1 MNGKKT
7 AASFAQG
14 AEIIRTQLRTTPES
28 PGVYRMLSVDGTALY
43 VGKAKNLKKRVTSYT
58 QEARLPLRL
67 RRMVALTKSM
77 ELVVT
82 HTEVE
87 ALLLEANLVL
97 QLQPRYNIL
106 LRDDKS
112 FPYIL
117 ITRDHEFP
125 AITKHRGARNRKGWY
140 FGPFASG
147 QAVTETLLLLQ
158 RGFMLR
164 NCTDAMFKT
173 RTRPC
178 LQYHIKRCTA
188 PCVGKVAPEY
198 YAVQVDDAREFLSG
212 KSSAIQE
219 KLAQQMQ
226 TASDALD
233 YETAA
238 KLRDRIKT
246 LTGIQ
251 SRQDINVA
259 GVGDADVIAA
269 YKEAGHIAIQ
279 LFFFRNDRNFGTRS
293 YFPIH
298 DPEAEIEEV
307 LAAFLAQFYADKPA
321 PPELLL
327 SHMPDEAV
335 LLAEALAR
343 QSEHLVDLHV
353 PQRGAKR
360 RLVDHAADNAKAALS
375 RHMAESATQ
384 RKLLQGVADLFNLP
398 DPPRRIEV
406 YDNSHIQGTNAVG
419 AMIVANA
426 EGFDKKS
433 YRKFSIKGSLSTK
446 SPNSLSPVLD
456 GGEIRTLRGS
466 VREGEG
472 GSKPGTTDE
481 ALPQIH
487 PPLTQPLPRQER
499 GRGALKSFTE
509 PSTAQTLPRYNPGD
523 DYAMMREML
532 TRRLQRLLDEDPER
546 KTTAWPDLLLID
558 GGLGQL
564 HSVQSVLDE
573 LGLTDIAVVGIAKG
587 VDRDAG
593 REKFFL
599 PGREAFT
606 LPPNDP
612 VLYYLQRLRDEAHRF
627 VIGAHR
633 QKRTN
638 AISATPLDDVPGIG
652 AVRKRALLHHFGSAR
667 AVAQAGID
675 DLRKVTGISAAMAQ
689 KIYGHFH

>member
-28 PGVYRMLSVDGTALY
+28 PGVYRMLSADGTALY

-67 RRMVALTKSM
+67 RRMVTLTKSM

-117 ITRDHEFP
+117 ITRDHEYP
-125 AITKHRGARNRKGWY
+125 AITKHRGARNRTGWY

-164 NCTDAMFKT
+164 NCSDAMFKT

-188 PCVGKVAPEY
+188 PCVGKVTPKN
-198 YAVQVDDAREFLSG
+198 YAAQVDDAREFLSG

-219 KLAQQMQ
+219 KLAQEMQ

-259 GVGDADVIAA
+259 GVGDADIIAA

-293 YFPIH
+293 YFPTH
-298 DPEAEIEEV
+298 DPEAAIEEV
-307 LAAFLAQFYADKPA
+307 LAAFLAQFYADKPS

-327 SHMPDEAV
+327 SHMPDEAP

-343 QSEHLVDLHV
+343 KSEHPVDLQV
-353 PQRGAKR
+353 PQRGAKK
-360 RLVDHAADNAKAALS
+360 RLVDHAANNAKAALS
-375 RHMAESATQ
+375 RRMAESATQ

-433 YRKFSIKGSLSTK
+433 YRKFSIKGSLATK
-446 SPNSLSPVLD
+446 ILPTYPLIRLPRASRDPVLAKQEETNLDSRWRGNDD
-456 GGEIRTLRGS
+456 GGGKSSTE
-466 VREGEG
+466 
-472 GSKPGTTDE
+472 TT
-481 ALPQIH
+481 A
-487 PPLTQPLPRQER
+487 
-499 GRGALKSFTE
+499 
-509 PSTAQTLPRYNPGD
+509 AQTLPRYNPGD

-546 KTTAWPDLLLID
+546 KTAQWPDLLLID

-564 HSVQSVLDE
+564 HSVLSVLNE

-593 REKFFL
+593 HEKFFL

-652 AVRKRALLHHFGSAR
+652 AIRKRALLHHFGSAR
-667 AVAQAGID
+667 AVTQAGVD

-689 KIYGHFH
+689 KVYGHFH

>member
-28 PGVYRMLSVDGTALY
+28 PGVYRMLSADGTALY
-43 VGKAKNLKKRVTSYT
+43 VGKAKNLRKRITSYT

-67 RRMVALTKSM
+67 QRMIALTKSM

-97 QLQPRYNIL
+97 HLQPRYNIL

-164 NCTDAMFKT
+164 NCTDVMFKT
-173 RTRPC
+173 RARPC

-188 PCVGKVAPEY
+188 PCVGKVTLKN
-198 YAVQVDDAREFLSG
+198 YATQVDDAREFLSG

-226 TASDALD
+226 AASDVMD

-251 SRQDINVA
+251 TRQDINVA
-259 GVGDADVIAA
+259 GVGDADVVAA
-269 YKEAGHIAIQ
+269 YKDAGHIAIQ

-293 YFPIH
+293 YFPTH

-327 SHMPDEAV
+327 SHMPDEAL
-335 LLAEALAR
+335 LLAEALSR
-343 QSEHLVDLHV
+343 KSDHLVDLLV
-353 PQRGAKR
+353 PQRGAKK

-375 RHMAESATQ
+375 RRMAESASQ

-433 YRKFSIKGSLSTK
+433 YRKFSIKGAASLVVK
-446 SPNSLSPVLD
+446 SHQQSRASENPTSLATEQFKLD
-456 GGEIRTLRGS
+456 SCLH
-466 VREGEG
+466 VN
-472 GSKPGTTDE
+472 DE
-481 ALPQIH
+481 SIDDKALTVNPTSQ
-487 PPLTQPLPRQER
+487 TQQPY
-499 GRGALKSFTE
+499 S
-509 PSTAQTLPRYNPGD
+509 PGD

-532 TRRLQRLLDEDPER
+532 TRRLQRLLAEDPER
-546 KTTAWPDLLLID
+546 KSSQWPDLLLID

-573 LGLTDIAVVGIAKG
+573 LGLADITVVGIAKG
-587 VDRDAG
+587 IERDAG

-652 AVRKRALLHHFGSAR
+652 VVRKRALLHHFGSAR
-667 AVAQAGID
+667 GVSQAGID

>member
-7 AASFAQG
+7 APSFAQG
-14 AEIIRTQLRTTPES
+14 AEIIRTQLQTTPEQ
-28 PGVYRMLSVDGTALY
+28 PGVYRMLAADGVALY

-58 QEARLPLRL
+58 QATRLPLRL

-87 ALLLEANLVL
+87 ALLLEANLVR

-117 ITRDHEFP
+117 ITRDHDFP
-125 AITKHRGARNRKGWY
+125 ALTKHRGPRARQGWY

-158 RGFMLR
+158 RGFMIR
-164 NCTDAMFKT
+164 NCTDASFKT

-188 PCVGKVAPEY
+188 PCVGKVTAAH
-198 YAVQVDDAREFLSG
+198 YAAQVDEARDFLSG
-212 KSSAIQE
+212 KNSAIQE

-226 TASDALD
+226 SASDALD

-238 KLRDRIKT
+238 RIRDRIKV
-246 LTGIQ
+246 LTAIQ

-259 GVGDADVIAA
+259 GIGDADIIAA
-269 YKEAGHIAIQ
+269 HRAAGHIALQ

-293 YFPIH
+293 YFPAH
-298 DPEAEIEEV
+298 DPAATIGEV
-307 LAAFLAQFYADKPA
+307 MAAFLAQFYADKPA
-321 PPELLL
+321 PPALLL
-327 SHMPDEAV
+327 SHMPDEAP
-335 LLAEALAR
+335 LLAEALAHK
-343 QSEHLVDLHV
+343 SAHPVDIQV
-353 PQRGAKR
+353 PQRGAKK
-360 RLVDHAADNAKAALS
+360 RLIDLAAANAKAALT
-375 RHMAESATQ
+375 RRMAESATQ
-384 RKLLQGVADLFNLP
+384 RQLLQGVAELFNLP
-398 DPPRRIEV
+398 EPPRRIEV
-406 YDNSHIQGTNAVG
+406 YDNSHIQGSNAVG
-419 AMIVANA
+419 AMIVAGPD
-426 EGFDKKS
+426 GFDKKS
-433 YRKFSIKGSLSTK
+433 YRKFTIKGSTAPSSSPSSTLSFPRK
-446 SPNSLSPVLD
+446 RESSPDPAAFAETPAPISALRHSRA
-456 GGEIRTLRGS
+456 GGNPIS
-466 VREGEG
+466 IIP
-472 GSKPGTTDE
+472 SH
-481 ALPQIH
+481 AA
-487 PPLTQPLPRQER
+487 PLYT
-499 GRGALKSFTE
+499 
-509 PSTAQTLPRYNPGD
+509 PGD

-546 KTTAWPDLLLID
+546 KSAQWPDLLLID
-558 GGLGQL
+558 GGAGQL
-564 HSVQSVLDE
+564 HSVQNVLDE

-587 VDRDAG
+587 PDRDAG
-593 REKFFL
+593 REKFFQ
-599 PGREAFT
+599 PGRDVFT

-633 QKRTN
+633 AKRVK
-638 AISATPLDDVPGIG
+638 AIGATPLDDVSGIG
-652 AVRKRALLHHFGSAR
+652 PARKRALLHHFGSAR
-667 AVAQAGID
+667 AVAQAGIE
-675 DLRKVTGISAAMAQ
+675 DLSKVTGISAATAQ